1 MFIFCARKTHIHL
14 IVLLFLY
21 NLIQKENYF
30 TPGLITVLQKVTLL
44 QLLVWFFLQKFSLC
58 VKVLGNSCARFQF
71 LLVANKTNNFVK
83 FKTSFF
89 FINWWKLA
97 TSQQENEC
105 FPQTHGCYI
114 LLTFSFFLLRVCHV
128 KGCFRLC
135 LMGHLTDLNTTSCRN
150 MLCVSSISF
159 KV

>member
-21 NLIQKENYF
+21 NLIQKENYY
-30 TPGLITVLQKVTLL
+30 TPGLITVLQKVKLL

-114 LLTFSFFLLRVCHV
+114 PSDFFFFSFESV
-128 KGCFRLC
+128 
-135 LMGHLTDLNTTSCRN
+135 SCQG
-150 MLCVSSISF
+150 LFSF
-159 KV
+159 MSNGAPH